1 MNKPFYLENRYQDGG
16 WERLDENFEN
26 FEVAVLRA
34 AILCQN
40 SIVYG
45 MVRVCQLYR
54 HGDQDHN
61 TVLVTFPAGGF
72 IRV

>member
-34 AILCQN
+34 AIRCQN
-40 SIVYG
+40 AIVYG
-45 MVRVCQLYR
+45 MVRVC
-54 HGDQDHN
+54 
-61 TVLVTFPAGGF
+61 
-72 IRV
+72 